1 MLSAINEPVLHPSS
15 FPTPQHQGGWDR
27 CNDLWRS
34 AHAKI
39 KRPRLVSFLYFL
51 TRRRE
56 RTSGGHRAFPL
67 HDIKFPL
74 SRYRSFHSTTPTSS
88 CYPSTGSHDDVVP
101 STPQPCPRHIAHNP
115 QSSPLSDSHCRHD
128 EASFPD
134 APAPRARPN
143 TTATDWHLVPNSEQQ
158 CQNANVQTHQRS
170 LVRVFSAW
178 FLLRDQK
185 THTKST
191 TVSYLSISLSCFL
204 SGPIP
209 VLLHPSP
216 PSQALHSLPPS
227 SVHPRASQMP
237 QYFTC
242 HQAIQWG

>member
-1 MLSAINEPVLHPSS
+1 MYFRRAKEQTRRFGFDGANFGPRHAVPRRHVLHAAAFGERNEATLVLPILSSIAQSVVGGGASCLPS
-15 FPTPQHQGGWDR
+15 T
-27 CNDLWRS
+27 
-34 AHAKI
+34 
-39 KRPRLVSFLYFL
+39 
-51 TRRRE
+51 
-56 RTSGGHRAFPL
+56 
-67 HDIKFPL
+67 
-74 SRYRSFHSTTPTSS
+74 TSS
-88 CYPSTGSHDDVVP
+88 CCPSTMEATTMSFFPLQLCPDGEIQEIVWAFSHN
-101 STPQPCPRHIAHNP
+101 ANFLAN
-115 QSSPLSDSHCRHD
+115 PLSEAHCRHD
-128 EASFPD
+128 ESSFRD

-143 TTATDWHLVPNSEQQ
+143 ATESDWHPVPNSEQQ